1 MRDHFYLKEI
11 AIFRHIAPMKKILTI
26 TSIEIFKKSAKR
38 DHFSLKKIAIFHH
51 IAPIKNLLI
60 ITSIENLKKLAK
72 RDHFSFEEIA
82 IFHQVAPIQNSLT
95 IILCARS
102 AENFVP
108 LQTLFSYLKI
118 AIF

>member
-1 MRDHFYLKEI
+1 
-11 AIFRHIAPMKKILTI
+11 MKIKFNCFDTI
-26 TSIEIFKKSAKR
+26 ENKQSAMR
-38 DHFSLKKIAIFHH
+38 DHFSLV
-51 IAPIKNLLI
+51 
-60 ITSIENLKKLAK
+60 
-72 RDHFSFEEIA
+72 EIA
-82 IFHQVAPIQNSLT
+82 IFHQVAPIKNSLN